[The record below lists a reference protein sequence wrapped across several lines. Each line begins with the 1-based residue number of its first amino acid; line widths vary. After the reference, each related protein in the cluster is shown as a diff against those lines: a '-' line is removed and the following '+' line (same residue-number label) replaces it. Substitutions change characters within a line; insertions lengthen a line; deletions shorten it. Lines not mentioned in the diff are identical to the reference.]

1 MQFIYEKIL
10 NNYILIELMKALIVV
25 LIIIVLAIN
34 IGTYIYKSSIHT
46 FYTIKPLVV

>member
-25 LIIIVLAIN
+25 LIIIVLAVN
-34 IGTYIYKSSIHT
+34 IGTYIYKSLH
-46 FYTIKPLVV
+46 